1 MLTAISVKNFA
12 IIDRLEIEFGPGFNV
27 LTGET
32 GAGKSIIL
40 QALNLILGGRAGA
53 EMVRQGAERASVDA
67 RFDITG
73 SDDLLALLQ
82 EMGFEAEDNILL
94 ISRDVS
100 AAGKSACRVC
110 GRPSA
115 VSQLKEIGEWLVDLH
130 GQHEHQSL
138 MAQPKHIE
146 ILDAWGSRTI
156 EPVIKQVSEAYMRR
170 QAIRAERDELAV
182 QARERAHLLDLYAF
196 QVNEI
201 QSASLT
207 SGEEEQLTA
216 EHRRAANAQ
225 RLSELTAGASEALG
239 GDLRSASA
247 TIAAA
252 VRLLEE
258 AAALDP
264 GLEPQ
269 LEAVRSAGYE
279 LEEAARDLDRY
290 QDRIESDP
298 ERLEQIEQRLE
309 LLRMLK
315 RKYGADV
322 DEILEFCAQIAAK
335 AAALSNSEERS
346 AELENELLQ
355 AEQRLTEE
363 AKALTQLRKK
373 AAAQFEKAVEAELK
387 SLSMEKTR
395 FQVSVE
401 AVPVSA
407 RGADRIEFLIATNS
421 GESLKPLSKIASGGE
436 ISRIMLAIK
445 TAMARQEALPTMV
458 FDEIDVG
465 VGGRTAVTIADKLC
479 VLAASA
485 QVICITHLAQL
496 ACRGVRHHYIE
507 KREEKNRTF
516 VTVTPIEGEV
526 RVREI
531 ARMIS
536 GSEFTDTVLQH
547 AREMLGA
554 GS

>member
-12 IIDRLEIEFGPGFNV
+12 IIDRLDIEFGPGFNV

-40 QALNLILGGRAGA
+40 QALNLILGGRAGS

-73 SDDLLALLQ
+73 SDELIVFLN
-82 EMGFEAEDNILL
+82 EMGFEPEDNLLL

-100 AAGKSACRVC
+100 AAGKSTCRVC
-110 GRPSA
+110 GRLSA

-138 MAQPKHIE
+138 MAQAKHIE
-146 ILDAWGSRTI
+146 ILDAWGGKTI
-156 EPVIKQVSEAYMRR
+156 DAAIQENGLKYGRCQELRR
-170 QAIRAERDELAV
+170 ERNELDA
-182 QARERAHLLDLYAF
+182 QARERVHLLDLYAF
-196 QVNEI
+196 QLNEI
-201 QSASLT
+201 ESADPT
-207 SGEEEQLTA
+207 AGEDTQLET
-216 EHRRAANAQ
+216 EYRRAFNAQ
-225 RLSELTAGASEALG
+225 KLRDLSEGASEAIA
-239 GDLRSASA
+239 GDTRSASA
-247 TIAAA
+247 AVSAA

-258 AAALDP
+258 AALLDP
-264 GLEPQ
+264 TLEPQ
-269 LEAVRSAGYE
+269 LETVRSAGYE

-290 QDRIESDP
+290 QDRVEVDP

-309 LLRMLK
+309 VIRNLK
-315 RKYGADV
+315 RKYGTSIE
-322 DEILEFCAQIAAK
+322 EILDYGAQVREK
-335 AAALSNSEERS
+335 AAHLNNSEERS
-346 AELENELLQ
+346 ADLERELTNAEKQLQ
-355 AEQRLTEE
+355 VSADTLTD
-363 AKALTQLRKK
+363 LRKK
-373 AAAQFEKAVEAELK
+373 AAGRFVEAVEAELK

-395 FQVSVE
+395 FQVSIEPIQVTT
-401 AVPVSA
+401 
-407 RGADRIEFLIATNS
+407 RGADRIEFMIATNA
-421 GESLKPLSKIASGGE
+421 GEALKPLSKIASGGE

-465 VGGRTAVTIADKLC
+465 VGGRTAVTIAEKLC

-496 ACRGVRHHYIE
+496 ASRGIRHHYIE
-507 KREEKNRTF
+507 KREEQSRTF
-516 VTVTPIEGEV
+516 VDVSPIDGER

-536 GSEFTDTVLQH
+536 GTEMTETVLQH
-547 AREMLGA
+547 AREMLA
-554 GS
+554 GMG

>member
-53 EMVRQGAERASVDA
+53 EMVRQGADRASVDA

-73 SDDLLALLQ
+73 SDDLVAILN

-100 AAGKSACRVC
+100 ASGKSTCRVC

-138 MAQPKHIE
+138 MAPGKHIE
-146 ILDAWGSRTI
+146 ILDAWGARNIDPAASGVAEAFASR
-156 EPVIKQVSEAYMRR
+156 QS
-170 QAIRAERDELAV
+170 IRAERDELAV

-201 QSASLT
+201 ESAGLTIGEDESL
-207 SGEEEQLTA
+207 SA

-225 RLSELTAGASEALG
+225 RLSELAAGASEALG
-239 GDLRSASA
+239 GDIRSASA
-247 TIAAA
+247 VIATA

-258 AAALDP
+258 AASLDP
-264 GLEPQ
+264 TLEPQ
-269 LEAVRSAGYE
+269 LESVRSAGYE
-279 LEEAARDLDRY
+279 LEEAARDLDKY
-290 QDRIESDP
+290 QDRIEVDP

-309 LLRMLK
+309 QLRGLK
-315 RKYGADV
+315 RKYGSNIE
-322 DEILEFCAQIAAK
+322 EILDFCTQAASK

-346 AELENELLQ
+346 AELEKQLAR
-355 AEQRLTEE
+355 AEQVLEERCRTLTN
-363 AKALTQLRKK
+363 LRSK
-373 AAAQFEKAVEAELK
+373 AAAQFESAVEAELK
-387 SLSMEKTR
+387 SLSMDKTR
-395 FQVSVE
+395 FKVSIE
-401 AVPVSA
+401 TVPISA
-407 RGADRIEFLIATNS
+407 RGKDKIEFLIATNA
-421 GESLKPLSKIASGGE
+421 GEALKPLSKIASGGE

-496 ACRGVRHHYIE
+496 ASRGVRHHYIE
-507 KREEKNRTF
+507 KREDKNRTY
-516 VTVTPIEGEV
+516 VTVTPIDGEL

-536 GSEFTDTVLQH
+536 GSEFTDAVLQH
-547 AREMLGA
+547 AREMLA
-554 GS
+554 GT